1 MFSKARLDTLS
12 DGIFGVAMTLLIL
25 DVRLPDDFH
34 PQDGAEL
41 LQGLLEL
48 WPKFLPY
55 VLSFGVLGL
64 RWLANIEVRTRAE
77 YVNREYVNWW
87 LLYHLLIT
95 CVPFTTIVVGR
106 FAHLAPAIWLYAG
119 HTLSD
124 RRGRPSSGPHHAAS
138 GAGRPSA
145 LPADVGDAAD
155 RLLAAGDC
163 ASFVDPRVALWALA
177 LNFAGPV
184 IRRWSTRPAYR
195 IEPAARLC
203 RPSQWF
209 ARAAACPA
217 RRGIRMKNWLS
228 FRAALALGLA
238 ASLLALAAPA
248 HAEKRVALV
257 IGNND
262 YKNVPK
268 LQKAVNDARTMGD
281 TLKQLGFSV
290 MVAENQTRQAFSE
303 TLLAFDKAVE
313 PGDTAFFFYA
323 GHGFEIAGQNFLLPT
338 DVPAA
343 TEGQEELVRDASV
356 LADRVIERLQNKKV
370 RTAILVFDACRNNP
384 FERAGTRAVAG
395 GGGLAPMTQLPEGV
409 FSVFSAGPRQ
419 TALDRLSNNDDN
431 PNSVFTRTF
440 AKELL
445 QPGENLVQ
453 VAQHTRRIVS
463 EMAETVSHKQIP
475 VYFDQ
480 MVDDV
485 FLNGVAKGAGRGGQE
500 AQNRPSRRSRS
511 RRCRR
516 CRCRAPRPR
525 TTFRQRADRDVL
537 PPQWRLDRGV
547 LDRRSDARDFLAD
560 GRCRRIPRD
569 RISRHARS
577 AHPQADAQSLDR
589 ACRRRAGGDHPGPL
603 CRHIRRIAGT
613 VSDQIRSGGGADP
626 RSAQDPRHD
635 RDQLAVVSRVQRAA
649 GLLHPSDVVSLR
661 DPRGA
666 RRHRHA
672 RCRTRC

>member
-1 MFSKARLDTLS
+1 
-12 DGIFGVAMTLLIL
+12 
-25 DVRLPDDFH
+25 
-34 PQDGAEL
+34 
-41 LQGLLEL
+41 
-48 WPKFLPY
+48 
-55 VLSFGVLGL
+55 
-64 RWLANIEVRTRAE
+64 
-77 YVNREYVNWW
+77 
-87 LLYHLLIT
+87 
-95 CVPFTTIVVGR
+95 
-106 FAHLAPAIWLYAG
+106 
-119 HTLSD
+119 
-124 RRGRPSSGPHHAAS
+124 
-138 GAGRPSA
+138 
-145 LPADVGDAAD
+145 
-155 RLLAAGDC
+155 
-163 ASFVDPRVALWALA
+163 
-177 LNFAGPV
+177 
-184 IRRWSTRPAYR
+184 
-195 IEPAARLC
+195 
-203 RPSQWF
+203 
-209 ARAAACPA
+209 
-217 RRGIRMKNWLS
+217 MKIWLS
-228 FRAALALGLA
+228 FRAALALSLA
-238 ASLLALAAPA
+238 GALAFAAPA

-290 MVAENQTRQAFSE
+290 MVAENQTRQAFSQ

-343 TEGQEELVRDASV
+343 SEGQEELVRDASV
-356 LADRVIERLQNKKV
+356 LADRIIERLQNKKV

-453 VAQHTRRIVS
+453 VAQRTRRLVS

-485 FLNGVAKGAGRGGQE
+485 FLNGLAKG
-500 AQNRPSRRSRS
+500 SS
-511 RRCRR
+511 
-516 CRCRAPRPR
+516 PRPAKPAEPP
-525 TTFRQRADRDVL
+525 QKVAAL
-537 PPQWRLDRGV
+537 PPVSVPRIAPPNDSVNAPIAMFSRHNGGWTVVFSIADPTLGISWRMGDSGEFRETG
-547 LDRRSDARDFLAD
+547 FH
-560 GRCRRIPRD
+560 
-569 RISRHARS
+569 RHARS
-577 AHPQADAQSLDR
+577 AHPQADAQSVDR
-589 ACRRRAGGDHPGPL
+589 TGRRRAGGHHPGPL
-603 CRHIRRIAGT
+603 CRHLGRIAGT
-613 VSDQIRSGGGADP
+613 VPDQIRSGGGADP
-626 RSAQDPRHD
+626 RSAKDPRHD
-635 RDQLAVVSRVQRAA
+635 RDELAVVSRIQRAA

-661 DPRGA
+661 DPRGP
-666 RRHRHA
+666 RRHRYRGA
-672 RCRTRC
+672 GQGAENAALRSQGSQRDSP